1 MTSGNELQL
10 SGIIDAVISAKPESG
25 WGAMRLKVDDG
36 TFAPYKD
43 DRGRV
48 TIVGGIAA
56 LAVGQRVSV
65 SGELVRSKYGPQLQ
79 VADVSIL
86 EPQTVTEI
94 LKYLTHNVYSV
105 GPKIARAIVDT
116 FGMETFKIL
125 DDNLDRLYDV
135 PGIDKVRAEGIKKA
149 WDEKRAERQFLQFAT
164 RAGIT
169 GTFVAR
175 ILREYGD
182 QSEAKVSED
191 PYCLCRDIKGI
202 GFKKA
207 DEIAIHLGLAE
218 TDIRRVRACALF
230 VLQEASSGPGEC
242 FLYRQDLIRITH
254 ELLNHRQISPADVE
268 HAVTDASQRGIVVDD
283 SGRIYDPKIYAC
295 ETKAAE
301 KLTTIHAQPMPKQL
315 CGDNLEKI
323 VAQAITS
330 TGLTLDPVQIEA
342 IDRTLRSKLAV
353 LTGGPGTGKTTIT
366 RALVAGYE
374 AAGQMIHMLAPTGR
388 AAKRMSEVIGRYAQT
403 IHRCLHSLSKM
414 IKDGADIDD
423 VLMRGVVIID
433 EASMIDIEVL
443 AWLLSYIH
451 PSCIVIFV
459 GDADQLPSVGPGSVL
474 RDLLGCTKIAATKLT
489 KPQRQAEGSDIVRLA
504 HEINNG
510 INPQIQKVSREIVKA
525 RGWPKTD
532 MMLIECDD
540 QEKQANIVR
549 WCVSKLVPA
558 LGFSPS
564 DDVQVLSPMKKGAAG
579 VENLNKQVQEVVNP
593 NPEDSIDRFGTRWGS
608 GDRMMNTRNNRETGL
623 CNGDQGKI
631 VRFERNAEAEVVKLV
646 GTFDGEDKEL
656 DRVDWNDLMLA
667 YACTVHKSQG
677 SEYPVVIM
685 CLHTGHYKM
694 LQRNMLYTGI
704 TRSRKLVILVA
715 HPQAVSMAVRNNQVS
730 KRNTYL
736 MERLTGNPM
745 QMAA

>member
-25 WGAMRLKVDDG
+25 WGAMRLKVDEG

-48 TIVGGIAA
+48 TIVGGIAS

-65 SGELVRSKYGPQLQ
+65 SGEITRSKYGPQLQ
-79 VADVSIL
+79 VTDVSVL

-105 GPKIARAIVDT
+105 GPKTARAIVDT
-116 FGMETFKIL
+116 FGMDTFKIL
-125 DDNLDRLYDV
+125 DDDLDRLYDV

-149 WDEKRAERQFLQFAT
+149 WDEKRAERKFLQFAT

-169 GTFVAR
+169 GTFVSR

-182 QSEAKVSED
+182 QAEQKVSED

-242 FLYRQDLIRITH
+242 FLYRQDLIRVTH
-254 ELLNHRQISPADVE
+254 ELLNHRQITVEDVDA
-268 HAVTDASQRGIVVDD
+268 AVSDAAERGIVIDD
-283 SGRIYDPKIYAC
+283 SGRIYDPKIFNC

-301 KLTTIHAQPMPKQL
+301 KLLAILSQPMPPEL
-315 CGDNLEKI
+315 AGDDLD
-323 VAQAITS
+323 AIIEGASSS

-353 LTGGPGTGKTTIT
+353 LTGGPGTCKTTIT

-374 AAGQMIHMLAPTGR
+374 RAGLMINMLAPTGR
-388 AAKRMSEVIGRYAQT
+388 AAKRMSEVIGRYAET
-403 IHRCLHSLSKM
+403 IHRRLHSLSKM
-414 IKDGADIDD
+414 IKDGAAIED
-423 VLMRGVVIID
+423 VLMRGVLIID
-433 EASMIDIEVL
+433 EVSMVDIEVL
-443 AWLLSYIH
+443 AWLLSYVH

-474 RDLLGCTKIAATKLT
+474 RDLLGCPKIAATKLT
-489 KPQRQAEGSDIVRLA
+489 KPQRQAVGSDIVRHA
-504 HEINNG
+504 HDINNG
-510 INPQIQKVSREIVKA
+510 VTPQIQKVSREIIKA

-540 QEKQANIVR
+540 QEKQAAIVR

-558 LGFSPS
+558 FGFNPAE
-564 DDVQVLSPMKKGAAG
+564 DVQVLSPMKKGAAG
-579 VENLNKQVQEVVNP
+579 VENLNKQVQDVINP

-623 CNGDQGKI
+623 CNGDQGRI
-631 VRFERNAEAEVVKLV
+631 VRFERNAEAEVVKLI
-646 GTFDGEDKEL
+646 GSFDGQDKEL
-656 DRVDWNDLMLA
+656 ERVDWNDLMLA

-685 CLHTGHYKM
+685 CLHTGHFKM
-694 LQRNMLYTGI
+694 LQRNMLYTGV

-736 MERLTGNPM
+736 MERLTNTVM
-745 QMAA
+745 KLAA